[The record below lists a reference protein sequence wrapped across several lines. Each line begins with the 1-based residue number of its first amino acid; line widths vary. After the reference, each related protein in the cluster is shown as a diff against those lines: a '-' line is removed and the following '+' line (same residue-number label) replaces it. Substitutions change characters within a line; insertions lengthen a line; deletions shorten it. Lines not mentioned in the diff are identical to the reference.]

1 MELKFVRMPVGAY
14 EGNCYFIWD
23 DDSKKGFVVDPGA
36 AEQKIIDFIHENQLK
51 IDKILLTHGHSDHI
65 AGADMLREA
74 TGAKVY
80 IHRLDAN
87 YMTEAAKNLSGMTG
101 QALILKPADVLLD
114 DGDEIEALDGLT
126 LKVLHTPGHT
136 PGSICF
142 VGDGFILSGDTLF
155 KGSIGRTDFPG
166 GSYEDMLKSIEK
178 LKQCKDTL
186 LVLPGHFDTST
197 MAFEKQ
203 HNPYF

>member
-1 MELKFVRMPVGAY
+1 MELKFVRLPVGAY

-23 DDSKKGFVVDPGA
+23 EETKQGFVVDPGA
-36 AEQKIIDFIHENQLK
+36 AEYKIVDFIHEKHLK

-65 AGADMLREA
+65 AGVDMLREA

-87 YMTEAAKNLSGMTG
+87 YMTEADKNLSKMTG
-101 QALILKPADVLLD
+101 QALVLKPADVLLE
-114 DGDEIEALDGLT
+114 DGDEIEALEGLT

-178 LKQCKDTL
+178 LKRCPDTL

-197 MAFEKQ
+197 MAFEKKN
-203 HNPYF
+203 NPYF